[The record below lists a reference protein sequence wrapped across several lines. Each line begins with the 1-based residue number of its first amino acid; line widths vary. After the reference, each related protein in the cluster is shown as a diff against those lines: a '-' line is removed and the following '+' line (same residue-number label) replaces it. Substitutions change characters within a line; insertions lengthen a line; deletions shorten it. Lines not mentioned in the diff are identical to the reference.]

1 MPGKKTLKIS
11 QRTQFGSRKARQLR
25 RNGRIPSVVYG
36 RGGDELNVT
45 VDEKEFMD
53 TIGYS
58 SSSGIVELKIGRK
71 SPVTAI
77 VKDVQWDILTDEPL
91 HVDFLR
97 VSADQIVSIP
107 VHVHLEGTP
116 VGVNMGGVLEQALHE
131 IMIKVRA
138 KDIPSVVTVDV
149 QDLDVGGSIHLSEI
163 TLPEGLVLDMDSD
176 LVVASVV
183 APSVAKVEV
192 EEEEEEE
199 ALLEGEE
206 LPEGEEA
213 LEGEEEMEEGSET
226 PEE

>member
-1 MPGKKTLKIS
+1 MPGKKKLKIS
-11 QRTQFGSRKARQLR
+11 ERTQFGSRKARQLR
-25 RNGRIPSVVYG
+25 RNGQIPSVVYG
-36 RGGDELNVT
+36 RGGNELNVT

-58 SSSGIVELKIGRK
+58 TSSGIIELKMGKK

-77 VKDVQWDILTDEPL
+77 VKDVQWDILTDDPL
-91 HVDFLR
+91 HIDFLR

-107 VHVHLEGTP
+107 VHVHLENTP

-131 IMIKVRA
+131 IIIKVRA
-138 KDIPSVVTVDV
+138 KDIPSVITVDV
-149 QDLDVGGSIHLSEI
+149 QDLDVGGSIHLSEVS
-163 TLPEGLVLDMDSD
+163 LPEGMVLDMDSD

-213 LEGEEEMEEGSET
+213 PEGEEDTEEGSET